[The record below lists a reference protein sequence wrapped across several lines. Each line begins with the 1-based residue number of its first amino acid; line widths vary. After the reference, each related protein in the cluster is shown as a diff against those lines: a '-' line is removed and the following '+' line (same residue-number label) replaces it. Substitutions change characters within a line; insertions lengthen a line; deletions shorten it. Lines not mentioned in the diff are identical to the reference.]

1 MQRLPLRRN
10 AQESLTPISRIRRP
24 GEIAVLKH
32 SMNGTRDRVSR
43 SSGHIGD
50 VLSSQLLNMREAEQQ
65 EIFSP
70 FQSEL
75 PFDVLVDGY
84 YKPVRQVRNT
94 KRVAHFVAFKNGRE
108 FPFIAVS
115 YRCRCQSMFR
125 HSAHFQPRKLT
136 PSPRA
141 NHARRCFHIDILF
154 HLEQLTKRRNANL
167 RGRHVRAS

>member
-1 MQRLPLRRN
+1 MQLLPLRRN
-10 AQESLTPISRIRRP
+10 AQESLTPVSWIRRT

-50 VLSSQLLNMREAEQQ
+50 VLSGQLSNMREAEQQ

-84 YKPVRQVRNT
+84 YEPVRQVRNT
-94 KRVAHFVAFKNGRE
+94 KRVAHFVAFENGRE

-115 YRCRCQSMFR
+115 CRYRCQSMFR
-125 HSAHFQPRKLT
+125 HSAHFQSGKLT
-136 PSPRA
+136 PYPRA
-141 NHARRCFHIDILF
+141 NKARRCFHIDILF
-154 HLEQLTKRRNANL
+154 HLEQLNKRRNANL
-167 RGRHVRAS
+167 GGRHVRAS